1 MNKNNNLMSNLMAIF
16 AAICMAL
23 VYWSVKSFLGLFM
36 SDNLSWVGLSLL
48 LTWIIWDVLKTTLT
62 KE

>member
-1 MNKNNNLMSNLMAIF
+1 MNKNTTLLSVF

-23 VYWSVKSFLGLFM
+23 VYMGVKSFLGLFM

-48 LTWIIWDVLKTTLT
+48 LTWIIWDIIKMSIP
-62 KE
+62 KR